1 VEILLN
7 PRHEDIKAYV
17 KLPLINVISLGQK
30 QEKAGSFL
38 SKFGTNFRK
47 HKGRKEDF
55 LISEFIHYIRH
66 YALYYIPWKIM

>member
-1 VEILLN
+1 MRRRLKGTSFVEILLS
-7 PRHEDIKAYV
+7 RFHEVIKTYV

-47 HKGRKEDF
+47 HKGRFSK
-55 LISEFIHYIRH
+55 L
-66 YALYYIPWKIM
+66 

>member
-1 VEILLN
+1 MKRRLKEPSFVGILLS
-7 PRHEDIKAYV
+7 PCHEVIKTYV

-47 HKGRKEDF
+47 RKGRF
-55 LISEFIHYIRH
+55 SE
-66 YALYYIPWKIM
+66 L